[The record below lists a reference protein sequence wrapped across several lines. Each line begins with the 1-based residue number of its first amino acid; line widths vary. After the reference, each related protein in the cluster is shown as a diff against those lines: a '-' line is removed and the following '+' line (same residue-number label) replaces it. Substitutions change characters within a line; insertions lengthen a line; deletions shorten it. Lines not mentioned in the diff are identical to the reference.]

1 MDSADLAA
9 RNWSGADP
17 ASYIYRYCKVQVT
30 LPPDRLMSVTIVHWN
45 GHCSELEVTAM
56 YKDSRRQS
64 RTLFSLC
71 YDYFLGPWS
80 PDKQRIFSRPGS
92 NVTFELV
99 INDARRNVP
108 FSLVIH
114 FSLLPASA
122 SLLDVDSAGPFNG
135 EIVFSVQFKLRRY
148 LRASLEPI
156 FASPPPG
163 MPPFPPPPPPPF
175 FSDSQVGH
183 VVDDRSLSSFI
194 MRNFPISRAVII
206 IIGNYRALSETQSA
220 LQFKEKHAARK
231 YPHTT
236 CANKTYKN

>member
-1 MDSADLAA
+1 
-9 RNWSGADP
+9 
-17 ASYIYRYCKVQVT
+17 
-30 LPPDRLMSVTIVHWN
+30 MSVTIVHWN
-45 GHCSELEVTAM
+45 GDCNELEVAAR

-99 INDARRNVP
+99 INDARRYVP
-108 FSLVIH
+108 FSVVIH

-122 SLLDVDSAGPFNG
+122 SLLDVDFAGHFNG
-135 EIVFSVQFKLRRY
+135 ELVFSVQFKLRRY

-156 FASPPPG
+156 FASPPLG
-163 MPPFPPPPPPPF
+163 MPPPPPPLF
-175 FSDSQVGH
+175 FFSFSDSQVGH

-194 MRNFPISRAVII
+194 IRNVLISRAVII
-206 IIGNYRALSETQSA
+206 IIGNYKALSVTQSA
-220 LQFKEKHAARK
+220 LHFYEKHATRK

-236 CANKTYKN
+236 

>member
-17 ASYIYRYCKVQVT
+17 VSYIYRECQVQIT

-45 GHCSELEVTAM
+45 GHCNELEVAAR

-71 YDYFLGPWS
+71 YFYFKGPWS

-99 INDARRNVP
+99 INDARRYVP

-122 SLLDVDSAGPFNG
+122 SLLDVDFASPFNG
-135 EIVFSVQFKLRRY
+135 ELIFSVQFKSRRY

-156 FASPPPG
+156 FASPPPR
-163 MPPFPPPPPPPF
+163 MPPPPPPPPF
-175 FSDSQVGH
+175 FFFFLSFSDSQVG
-183 VVDDRSLSSFI
+183 
-194 MRNFPISRAVII
+194 
-206 IIGNYRALSETQSA
+206 
-220 LQFKEKHAARK
+220 
-231 YPHTT
+231 
-236 CANKTYKN
+236 

>member
-1 MDSADLAA
+1 MHFTAASGSLSMDSADLAA

-17 ASYIYRYCKVQVT
+17 VSYIYRECQVQIT
-30 LPPDRLMSVTIVHWN
+30 LPPDRLMSVTIVHWTGDCN
-45 GHCSELEVTAM
+45 ELEVAAR
-56 YKDSRRQS
+56 YKDSGRQS

-122 SLLDVDSAGPFNG
+122 SLLDVDFAGPFNG
-135 EIVFSVQFKLRRY
+135 ELVFSFQFKLRSY
-148 LRASLEPI
+148 LLTSMTSYAFRSHLSWEC
-156 FASPPPG
+156 PPP
-163 MPPFPPPPPPPF
+163 
-175 FSDSQVGH
+175 
-183 VVDDRSLSSFI
+183 RSLL
-194 MRNFPISRAVII
+194 PIPKLPMLLTINIFRP
-206 IIGNYRALSETQSA
+206 L
-220 LQFKEKHAARK
+220 
-231 YPHTT
+231 
-236 CANKTYKN
+236 